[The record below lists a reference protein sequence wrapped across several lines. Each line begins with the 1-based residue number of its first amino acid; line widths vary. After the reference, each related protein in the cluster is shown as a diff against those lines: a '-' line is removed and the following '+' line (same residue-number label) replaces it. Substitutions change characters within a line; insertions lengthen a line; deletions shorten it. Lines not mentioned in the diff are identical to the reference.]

1 MIFLGKPWTER
12 RGTAKAEQRPG
23 PAGQGTE
30 DLGAVDREFGAASKL
45 PIYTVDDVVISICH
59 SLCLVSYCLLEY
71 EIDIVK

>member
-1 MIFLGKPWTER
+1 MDGQAGDGK
-12 RGTAKAEQRPG
+12 GGATAGA
-23 PAGQGTE
+23 AGQGTE